1 MGARAAYR
9 ALVRELGR
17 SLGVRVGARSA
28 ADGAPAELLA
38 RVRRAFEAP
47 PPAAAATPAAAAAA
61 AGLALARDA
70 AQYVGAVRN
79 HKDLLQTYNISIER
93 DRAHQQQLVKSTAA
107 RVGLSVPDVEA
118 E

>member
-47 PPAAAATPAAAAAA
+47 PPAAAATPAAAAA

>member
-47 PPAAAATPAAAAAA
+47 PPAAATPAAAAAA